1 MARFGKDGY
10 EGASVREIARGAGVA
25 LGAVSQFFGSKRLL
39 LLTSMDTLL
48 RHLEAFG
55 PPSFA
60 DRSTVERDLEKF
72 LREVFA
78 RERPFIGVYRAW
90 QEAALIDSMI
100 AAYDRQIRTWT
111 RWRIHALFGLLAGL
125 PGARPRLDLEMLAEL
140 WDRFFWNLLAH
151 PPSDVEAAVAR
162 IAQTLTHSLI
172 LDTSAESID
181 SIGSPRRRR
190 RSSGG
195 SARRAS
201 PPS

>member
-1 MARFGKDGY
+1 LEREMNRPDLLRRQKPAPAPRQRRSRRRRDAILRAAIARFGRDGY
-10 EGASVREIARGAGVA
+10 EGASIREIARDAGVA
-25 LGAVSQFFGSKRLL
+25 LGAVSQFFRSKRLL

-60 DRSTVERDLEKF
+60 DLSTVERDLEKF

-111 RWRIHALFGLLAGL
+111 RWRIHALFSLLTRV
-125 PGARPRLDLEMLAEL
+125 PG
-140 WDRFFWNLLAH
+140 
-151 PPSDVEAAVAR
+151 
-162 IAQTLTHSLI
+162 
-172 LDTSAESID
+172 
-181 SIGSPRRRR
+181 
-190 RSSGG
+190 
-195 SARRAS
+195 
-201 PPS
+201 